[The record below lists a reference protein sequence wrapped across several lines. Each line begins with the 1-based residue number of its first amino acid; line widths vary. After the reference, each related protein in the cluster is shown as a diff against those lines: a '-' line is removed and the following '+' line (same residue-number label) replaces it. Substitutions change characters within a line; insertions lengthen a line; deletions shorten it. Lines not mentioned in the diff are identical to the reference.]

1 VDINDMRG
9 VSTILVMVAFL
20 GIAWWA
26 FSPSRRKK
34 FDDAADLPF
43 ADEEHHDRSLK

>member
-1 VDINDMRG
+1 MDINDFRSLS
-9 VSTILVMVAFL
+9 VVVMMAAFL

-26 FSPSRRKK
+26 FSPSRREK

-43 ADEEHHDRSLK
+43 ADEDNHDRSLK